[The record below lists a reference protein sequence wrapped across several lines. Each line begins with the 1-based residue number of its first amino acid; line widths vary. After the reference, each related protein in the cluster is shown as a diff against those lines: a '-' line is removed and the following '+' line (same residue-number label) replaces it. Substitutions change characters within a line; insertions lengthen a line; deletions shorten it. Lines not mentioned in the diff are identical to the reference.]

1 MGTVTLKPEPLPSS
15 QKCVVLKITKLGAVM
30 TTGQNN
36 GLVSTICAPRQLQHV
51 GLHGEKLEE
60 AVYRPEED
68 DVAERT
74 DF

>member
-1 MGTVTLKPEPLPSS
+1 M
-15 QKCVVLKITKLGAVM
+15 VLKKTKLGAVM

-51 GLHGEKLEE
+51 GLHGEKLKEE
-60 AVYRPEED
+60 ADRPEED

-74 DF
+74 YF